1 MIVAN
6 FSYGRLG
13 NQLELA
19 AHLIV
24 FAETEK
30 KHIGLEY
37 LRNNAKNFPFFE
49 DNPLNI
55 YPRQSISLSIQ
66 KIIRKIIYK
75 LIEYKL
81 IKNIDFIKKNEW
93 IYFDDVSSI
102 NNKELINLRKTW
114 LCTIKVW
121 RFRSKYLIKNYR
133 ALIKEI
139 FTPNQDILAKGK
151 KFISQLN
158 SDIVIGVHIRWGDYK
173 TEAPSLFH
181 DIEIYKARMLEA
193 QNLFP
198 EKKVGFI
205 ICSEEGQEIT
215 ELCELN
221 CVYPQ
226 SDAITDL
233 YTLAQCD
240 YLIATA
246 STFSSWASYWGNS
259 GLFTITDKHK
269 EIVAITDFVIN
280 DLIVEN

>member
-1 MIVAN
+1 MIIAN

-19 AHLIV
+19 AHLIT

-37 LRNNAKNFPFFE
+37 LRENAKHFPFFE
-49 DNPLNI
+49 NNPLNI
-55 YPRQSISLSIQ
+55 YPRQSISLSKK
-66 KIIRKIIYK
+66 KIFIKIIYK

-81 IKNIDFIKKNEW
+81 IKNIDFLRKNEW
-93 IYFDDVSSI
+93 IYFDDVSSANI
-102 NNKELINLRKTW
+102 KELIKLRKSW

-139 FTPNQDILAKGK
+139 FTPNQDVLAKGK
-151 KFISQLN
+151 QFISQLN

-181 DIEIYKARMLEA
+181 DIKIYKARMLET

-198 EKKVGFI
+198 QKKVGFI
-205 ICSEEGQEIT
+205 ICSEERQEIK
-215 ELCELN
+215 ELSELN
-221 CVYPQ
+221 CIYPK

-246 STFSSWASYWGNS
+246 STFSSWASYWGDR
-259 GLFTITDKHK
+259 GLFTINDKDK
-269 EIVAITDFVIN
+269 EILAVTEFVVN